1 MKTKFFSRTLSLIL
15 ALIMVLGMVPL
26 SALATDTEAA
36 AQAESGETRY
46 LLYSE
51 DFDSYTTRVDLVNG
65 TNDIGW
71 EYSQKSTNGYAYI
84 ENGKLYFA
92 GSKYDVLYRA
102 GGENWG
108 NYTVEADISYNTDNA
123 GWAGLAYNVQSGTKF
138 QKASV
143 STSSVGLNG
152 YDAAYSGGWTNN
164 DATLNKTTLTALGLT
179 NSFAS
184 SQMRFKISVYNTSA
198 TLWIAQYT
206 DGVLGSWVEA
216 KSIDNIY
223 EDAQTGSIG
232 FMSSNGS
239 LGSIIVDNIKV
250 YADGLVSF
258 TEDFDEYEGT
268 SLTVGEN
275 GGADGIGIYFSK
287 GQDKYAPTSYVQDG
301 RLYLDARST
310 TSTYEHL
317 YFMTG
322 MNWTDYIVE
331 MDYCEIGATGWIGML
346 YRVGGPFSFQKT
358 GINFNGVTSLY
369 GFTGSATAPQ
379 WHHNTAPNK
388 ITQTNVVPTEGEP
401 IRMKIVVN
409 GQSATLYAALYNDD
423 GTVNEY
429 TQIMSV
435 SNLYSGHTT
444 GSIGLMLCSGQTNL
458 KAAWIDNVVVSRYD
472 AGEVMPEEE
481 TFTVTY
487 VADGVTVD
495 ILTVNAG
502 GSVSAVPAVPAKEG
516 YTGAWDHDG
525 TNITADTVINAV
537 YTEIVPEIDPVV
549 ADIYLPQTG
558 IINPPT
564 VVQSVTTALPA
575 TSGRTP
581 AVALMEIDES
591 LNIEG
596 VNSTVA
602 DFFATYINTVI
613 PAFVVDSQTEADA
626 LIAYL
631 NENKIIDAFVVADS
645 ENAALVKHVRQ
656 ACPQVRGA
664 IRFDAISDNQAVL
677 NTVNENLAY
686 VAISET
692 PVALETVTYFHLR
705 QRAVWCV
712 AADTADMYQAI
723 AAGWSGMI
731 STDTDAVYDF
741 YASITEITIT
751 GQALPIAHRG
761 EHITTPENTLEA
773 FRSAVNNY
781 GVLAVETDLRL
792 TADGDIILDHDGSLD
807 RTTDYE
813 NRTDVFTKGNLTSSY
828 TVEELKQLN
837 VDYMGGT
844 YQLATF
850 EEALAEFAD
859 SGLVFYAHIN
869 GTDAQIPGII
879 SRLEELLE
887 AYDAYDNVVF
897 FIGYAYHDAFNAM
910 AGTVTDKISVTVGH
924 TDTLTASSDPQ
935 ECVENFINELAVDNC
950 QPLFYNYGEHKGWNF
965 YYKLS
970 ARGFVNSHSISN
982 TQAYLDGIFLR
993 DWGVVGALTDDI
1005 NLTTSYAHKIVA
1017 EDSQIIAGQLV
1028 DTTYDLLQTVGKTE
1042 QIECDF
1048 IQLSGP
1054 ELVNGRMQEAGEAT
1068 VVFYTTATT
1077 PSGGDYRV
1085 YSEPVTITAMDGVAV
1100 EQWNITLQDD
1110 ICPNFHLLISDGIVS
1125 NTVIYVSVGADTP
1138 VSYNAADLTKTEA
1151 GYYVVSAPLAAAQMT
1166 DEIKL
1171 QFVVNGEEALVKT
1184 YTVAQY
1190 GVAVLSNEN
1199 MAEHHAIVKAMLNY
1213 GAKAQLYFNYNA
1225 QNLAD
1230 AGYETAVPVAVP
1242 ADALTASKE
1251 GSISGISYFGASL
1264 VFVNKIAVRYYFE
1277 TDSDI
1282 NGYAFTVNGT
1292 SYAPVSRGGMY
1303 YVEIPGINPQEYQ
1316 NVIYLTVSDGSSAL
1330 TIGYSPMHYI
1340 TRVYNRET
1348 SADSLKNLTA
1358 ALYGYHLAAK
1368 EYVDQKNYISILGD
1382 SISTYVGV
1390 SNDSTANS
1398 TIAGNNVYYTAG
1410 RHGVYQADTWW
1421 QQVIDSTDLE
1431 LLVNNSWSGSCILSE
1446 RSGTVG
1452 AYIDRCV
1459 QLHNNSGATPDV
1471 IAVFLGTNDFTNFP
1485 DTLGSAETIDYNALI
1500 IDNGDGTYTYAEPT
1514 TSCEAY
1520 AVMLHKMKIR
1530 YPDAQILCMTLLA
1543 RREDAA
1549 AGQPTAFNDDL
1560 KSIARRF
1567 GCTVVD
1573 LENCGIKPNAANY
1586 DTYMA
1591 EWGVHPNTLGMDKIS
1606 EAVLA
1611 VLQQDEIV
1619 AELNGKDLTVTDSGY
1634 AYALGSDRW
1643 TLEGRLAIDFNTVP
1657 FNEKDYRV
1665 YAGADGFDQAV
1676 AVLYSYKNNNWYLQN
1691 QTTWN
1696 NIVLT
1701 EDEANLLNAEN
1712 GGLWVRW
1719 IRSGS
1724 TLTLRISTDGVNW
1737 TRSVSHY
1744 GITDNDLYIKS
1755 TQSLGTQLLNTS
1767 FSTEAV
1773 FTQQKQTTMEI
1784 PGDYTDASYAVFE
1797 ANIKALDPIT
1807 YDWGSNIL
1815 ISPSGAVWDAYDF
1828 QILYGTSSEQNLIK
1842 LTGSTTTKD
1851 GATAEQEQW
1860 INNPNLEKIFSED
1873 GMNIKLVRFNTW
1885 AYLLVDMGSGYE
1897 LVGRMYLPAD
1907 QATQFAVFNHNTAI
1921 EVSDYSIKTG
1931 EAAAAEALSGLN
1943 LTIDTNLY
1951 VFPVESDSWTL
1962 EGRLVIDTDNF
1973 PWWEQDYRMYAGANG
1988 WDQAVSVFYS
1998 ASNVWYLQ
2006 NHTSWS
2012 NTVLPDEEW
2021 WMVSE
2026 QKGGM
2031 WVRFDKSGST
2041 LTVSTSKDGEN
2052 WTTSLSHDSITAKGI
2067 YLYATLASELR
2078 DIQLTIGE

>member
-26 SALATDTEAA
+26 AALATDAEAA

-51 DFDSYTTRVDLVNG
+51 DFDSYTTRVGLVNG
-65 TNDIGW
+65 TNDSGW

-102 GGENWG
+102 DGQDWG

-184 SQMRFKISVYNTSA
+184 SQMRFKISVENTSA

-206 DGVLGSWVEA
+206 DGVLSSWIEA

-250 YADGLVSF
+250 YTDSLVSF
-258 TEDFDEYEGT
+258 TEDFEEYEGV
-268 SLTVGEN
+268 SLAVGEN
-275 GGADGIGIYFSK
+275 GGADGMGIYFSK

-310 TSTYEHL
+310 TSSYEHL

-322 MNWTDYIVE
+322 MNWTNYIVE
-331 MDYCEIGATGWIGML
+331 MDYCEIGANGWTGML
-346 YRVGGPFSFQKT
+346 YRVEKPFSFQKT
-358 GINFNGVTSLY
+358 GIKFDGTASLY

-379 WHHNTAPNK
+379 WHHNSTANQAASAVKP
-388 ITQTNVVPTEGEP
+388 VEGKP
-401 IRMKIVVN
+401 MRMKIVVN

-429 TQIMSV
+429 TQIMSA
-435 SNLYSGHTT
+435 SNLYSGHAT

-472 AGEVMPEEE
+472 AGEIMPEEE

-495 ILTVNAG
+495 TFTVNAG

-537 YTEIVPEIDPVV
+537 YTEVVPEIDPVV

-564 VVQSVTTALPA
+564 VVQSITTALPA

-613 PAFVVDSQTEADA
+613 PAFQVDSQAEADA

-645 ENAALVKHVRQ
+645 ENAALVKSVRQ

-731 STDTDAVYDF
+731 SADTDAVYDL
-741 YASITEITIT
+741 YESITEITIT

-761 EHITTPENTLEA
+761 EHINTPENTLEA
-773 FRSAVNNY
+773 FRSAIDNY

-837 VDYMGGT
+837 VGYMGGT

-850 EEALAEFAD
+850 EEALAEF
-859 SGLVFYAHIN
+859 SNQGLVFYAHIN

-924 TDTLTASSDPQ
+924 TDTLTASTDPQ

-950 QPLFYNYGEHKGWNF
+950 QPLFYNYGAYEDWDF

-1017 EDSQIIAGQLV
+1017 EDSQIIAGQPI
-1028 DTTYDLLQTVGKTE
+1028 DTSYDLLQTVGKTE
-1042 QIECDF
+1042 QVECDYV
-1048 IQLSGP
+1048 QLSGP
-1054 ELVNGRMQEAGEAT
+1054 QIVDGRKQEAGEAV
-1068 VVFYTTATT
+1068 VVFYTTAYT

-1085 YSEPVTITAMDGVAV
+1085 YSEPVTITAVDGATVTK
-1100 EQWNITLQDD
+1100 WNIALSDD
-1110 ICPNFHLLISDGIVS
+1110 ICPKFYLTISDGAAS
-1125 NTVIYVSVGADTP
+1125 SAVIRIFVAGVEVA
-1138 VSYNAADLTKTEA
+1138 SYNAAELSKTGD
-1151 GYYVVSAPLAAAQMT
+1151 GYYAVSVPMAAAQMT
-1166 DEIKL
+1166 DEIHV
-1171 QFVVNGEEALVKT
+1171 QVTANEEELLSKT

-1190 GVAVLSNEN
+1190 ANAVLSNDSFANCHEL
-1199 MAEHHAIVKAMLNY
+1199 VKAMINY
-1213 GAKAQLYFNYNA
+1213 GANAQLYFNHNTDV
-1225 QNLAD
+1225 LAN
-1230 AGYETAVPVAVP
+1230 AGYAQESTAVPAEAYAVQL
-1242 ADALTASKE
+1242 DGTVE
-1251 GSISGISYFGASL
+1251 GISFYGATL
-1264 VFVNKIAVRYYFE
+1264 LFQNKVGIRYYFQASAGVE
-1277 TDSDI
+1277 SFT
-1282 NGYAFTVNGT
+1282 FTVGTVNYEAKSKNGL
-1292 SYAPVSRGGMY
+1292 Y
-1303 YVEIPGINPQEYQ
+1303 YVEVAGIYPQNYQ
-1316 NVIYLTVSDGSSAL
+1316 DVITLKVSDGAS
-1330 TIGYSPMHYI
+1330 TMTVGYSPMSYI
-1340 TRVYNRET
+1340 TRMYNKAGT
-1348 SADSLKNLTA
+1348 SAELKALLA
-1358 ALYGYHLAAK
+1358 AMYSYHLEAK
-1368 EYVDQKNYISILGD
+1368 EYAAETRYISILGD
-1382 SISTYVGV
+1382 SISTYIGV
-1390 SNDSTANS
+1390 SNDPDANS
-1398 TIAGNNVYYTAG
+1398 TIANNNVYYSAG

-1421 QQVIDSTDLE
+1421 QQVVDSTDLE
-1431 LLVNNSWSGSCILSE
+1431 LLVNNSWSGSCIYQE

-1459 QLHNNSGATPDV
+1459 QLHNNAGTTPDV
-1471 IAVFLGTNDFTNFP
+1471 IAVFLGTNDFSHFP
-1485 DTLGSAETIDYNALI
+1485 DTLGTAAAIDYDALI
-1500 IDNGDGTYTYAEPT
+1500 QANSDGTYTYAEPA

-1520 AVMLHKMKIR
+1520 AIMLHKMTVR

-1549 AGQPTAFNDDL
+1549 AGQPTAFNADL
-1560 KSIARRF
+1560 KTIARHF
-1567 GCTVVD
+1567 DCTIVD
-1573 LENCGIKPNAANY
+1573 LENCGIKPAAANY

-1606 EAVLA
+1606 DAILA
-1611 VLQQDEIV
+1611 VLQQDEVV
-1619 AELNGKDLTVTDSGY
+1619 AELNGKDLTVTDSGFTY
-1634 AYALGSDRW
+1634 NLGSDSW

-1676 AVLYSYKNNNWYLQN
+1676 AVLYSYQQNQWYLQN

-1724 TLTLRISTDGVNW
+1724 TLTLWISTDGVNW
-1737 TRSVSHY
+1737 TRSLSHY

-1767 FSTEAV
+1767 FYTEAV
-1773 FTQQKQTTMEI
+1773 FTQQKQTTMAV
-1784 PGDYTDASYAVFE
+1784 PGDYSDASYAVFE
-1797 ANIKALDPIT
+1797 ANIKALDAIT

-1815 ISPSGAVWDAYDF
+1815 VSPSGEVWDAYDF

-1842 LTGSTTTKD
+1842 LTGSTTTMD

-1860 INNPNLEKIFSED
+1860 INNPALEKIFSED

-1897 LVGRMYLPAD
+1897 LVALLRNTPSTMPRGKLPICPHPYCG
-1907 QATQFAVFNHNTAI
+1907 TPKNPIFTRWWSKPLRNTFP
-1921 EVSDYSIKTG
+1921 
-1931 EAAAAEALSGLN
+1931 SG
-1943 LTIDTNLY
+1943 
-1951 VFPVESDSWTL
+1951 
-1962 EGRLVIDTDNF
+1962 
-1973 PWWEQDYRMYAGANG
+1973 
-1988 WDQAVSVFYS
+1988 
-1998 ASNVWYLQ
+1998 
-2006 NHTSWS
+2006 
-2012 NTVLPDEEW
+2012 
-2021 WMVSE
+2021 
-2026 QKGGM
+2026 
-2031 WVRFDKSGST
+2031 
-2041 LTVSTSKDGEN
+2041 
-2052 WTTSLSHDSITAKGI
+2052 
-2067 YLYATLASELR
+2067 
-2078 DIQLTIGE
+2078 

>member
-1 MKTKFFSRTLSLIL
+1 MKEKFFSRALSAVL
-15 ALIMVLGMVPL
+15 ALIMVQGMMPL
-26 SALATDTEAA
+26 SALAADAQPA
-36 AQAESGETRY
+36 AQAEETRY

-51 DFDSYTTRVDLVNG
+51 DFDSYTTRVDLANG
-65 TNDIGW
+65 TNDSGW
-71 EYSQKSTNGYAYI
+71 IYSQKSTNGYAYM

-92 GSKYDVLYRA
+92 GSKYDVLYRD
-102 GGENWG
+102 GGEMWG

-164 DATLNKTTLTALGLT
+164 DATLNKTTLTALGLS

-184 SQMRFKISVYNTSA
+184 GQMRFKISVNNTSA

-250 YADGLVSF
+250 YTDSLVSF
-258 TEDFDEYEGT
+258 TEDFDEYEGV
-268 SLTVGEN
+268 SLAVGEN
-275 GGADGIGIYFSK
+275 GGADGMGIYFSK

-310 TSTYEHL
+310 TSSYEHL

-322 MNWTDYIVE
+322 MNWTNYIVE
-331 MDYCEIGATGWIGML
+331 MDYCEIGANGWTGML
-346 YRVGGPFSFQKT
+346 YRVGAPFSFQKT
-358 GINFNGVTSLY
+358 GIKMDGTASLY

-379 WHHNTAPNK
+379 WHHNSTANQAASPVK
-388 ITQTNVVPTEGEP
+388 PSDGKP
-401 IRMKIVVN
+401 MRMKIVVN

-423 GTVNEY
+423 GSLNEY
-429 TQIMSV
+429 TEIMSA
-435 SNLYSGHTT
+435 SNLYEGHST
-444 GSIGLMLCSGQTNL
+444 GSVGLMLCSGQTNH

-472 AGEVMPEEE
+472 AGEILPDEE

-495 ILTVNAG
+495 TFTVSAG
-502 GSVSAVPAVPAKEG
+502 GSVSAVPAVPAKDG
-516 YTGAWDHDG
+516 YTGVWDHNG

-537 YTEIVPEIDPVV
+537 YTQIVPVIDPVV

-564 VVQSVTTALPA
+564 VVQSITTALPA

-591 LNIEG
+591 LNIG
-596 VNSTVA
+596 TTGATVE
-602 DFFATYINTVI
+602 DYLATYKEIII
-613 PAFVVDSQTEADA
+613 PAFVVDSQAEADA
-626 LIAYL
+626 LIACL

-645 ENAALVKHVRQ
+645 ENAALVKRVRQ

-664 IRFDAISDNQAVL
+664 IRFENITDNQAVL

-705 QRAVWCV
+705 QRGVWCE
-712 AADTADMYQAI
+712 AAGTADMYQAI

-731 STDTDAVYDF
+731 SADTDAVYDL
-741 YASITEITIT
+741 YESITDITVT

-837 VDYMGGT
+837 VDYTGGS
-844 YQLATF
+844 YKLATF

-859 SGLVFYAHIN
+859 AGLVFYAHIN

-897 FIGYAYHDAFNAM
+897 FIGYAYHDAFNHM
-910 AGTVTDKISVTVGH
+910 AGTVTNKISVTVGH
-924 TDTLTASSDPQ
+924 TDTLTTSADPL
-935 ECVENFINELAVDNC
+935 ECVENFLNELAVDNC
-950 QPLFYNYGEHKGWNF
+950 QPLFYNYGAYEDWDF

-1005 NLTTSYAHKIVA
+1005 NMTTSYVHKIVA
-1017 EDSQIIAGQLV
+1017 EDCQIIAGQAI
-1028 DTTYDLLQTVGKTE
+1028 DTTYDLYKTVGVTE
-1042 QIECDF
+1042 QVKCDYV
-1048 IQLSGP
+1048 QLSGP

-1068 VVFYTTATT
+1068 VVFYTTCYT

-1085 YSEPVTITAMDGVAV
+1085 YSEPVTITAVDGVAV
-1100 EQWNITLQDD
+1100 VQWNITLQDD

-1125 NTVIYVSVGADTP
+1125 NTVINVSVGADAP
-1138 VSYNAADLTKTEA
+1138 VSYNATELKKTEA
-1151 GYYVVSAPLAAAQMT
+1151 GYYVVSVELAAAQMT
-1166 DEIKL
+1166 DDIKL
-1171 QFVVNGEEALVKT
+1171 QFVVNGEETLVKT
-1184 YTVAQY
+1184 YTIAQY
-1190 GVAVLSNEN
+1190 GSAVLGNEN
-1199 MAEHHAIVKAMLNY
+1199 MAQHHAIIQAMLNY
-1213 GAKAQLYFNYNA
+1213 GAKAQLYFDYNTE
-1225 QNLAD
+1225 NLAD
-1230 AGYETAVPVAVP
+1230 DGYEITEPVSVP
-1242 ADALTASKE
+1242 ADGLTASKE
-1251 GSISGISYFGASL
+1251 GSISGISYYGASL
-1264 VFVNKIAVRYYFE
+1264 VFVNKIAVRYYFK
-1277 TDSDI
+1277 TDNDI
-1282 NGYAFTVNGT
+1282 SSYTFTVNGT
-1292 SYAPVSRGGMY
+1292 SYAPVPKDGKY

-1316 NVIYLTVSDGSSAL
+1316 KVIYLTVSDGTGSL
-1330 TIGYSPMHYI
+1330 TVGYSPMHYI
-1340 TRVYNRET
+1340 TRVYHRET
-1348 SADSLKNLTA
+1348 TKDSLKNLVA
-1358 ALYGYHLAAK
+1358 AMYGYHLAAR

-1382 SISTYVGV
+1382 SISSYVGV
-1390 SNDSTANS
+1390 SNDGTANS

-1431 LLVNNSWSGSCILSE
+1431 LLVNNSWSGSCIYQE

-1459 QLHNNSGATPDV
+1459 QLHNNSGVTPDV
-1471 IAVFLGTNDFTNFP
+1471 IAVFLGTNDFSHFP
-1485 DTLGSAETIDYNALI
+1485 DTLGSAEAIDYNTLI
-1500 IDNGDGTYTYAEPT
+1500 VDNGDGTYTYAEPT

-1520 AVMLHKMKIR
+1520 AVMLHKMSVR

-1549 AGQPTAFNDDL
+1549 VGQPTAFNSDL
-1560 KSIARRF
+1560 KTIARRF

-1573 LENCGIKPNAANY
+1573 LENCGIKPAGANY

-1606 EAVLA
+1606 DAVLA

-1634 AYALGSDRW
+1634 AYDLGSESW
-1643 TLEGRLAIDFNTVP
+1643 TLEGRLAIDFTAVP

-1676 AVLYSYKNNNWYLQN
+1676 AVLYSYKQNQWYLQN

-1701 EDEANLLNAEN
+1701 EEEVNLLNADN

-1724 TLTLRISTDGVNW
+1724 TLTLWISTDGANW

-1755 TQSLGTQLLNTS
+1755 TQSQGTQLLNTS
-1767 FSTEAV
+1767 FCTEAV
-1773 FTQQKQTTMEI
+1773 FTQSQQTTMTV
-1784 PGDYTDASYAVFE
+1784 PGDYTDGSYAVFE

-1815 ISPSGAVWDAYDF
+1815 VSPSGAVWDAYDF
-1828 QILYGTSSEQNLIK
+1828 QILYGTSSQQNLIK
-1842 LTGSTTTKD
+1842 LTGATTTED
-1851 GATAEQEQW
+1851 GATAQQEQW
-1860 INNPNLEKIFSED
+1860 INNPDLEKIFSED

-1907 QATQFAVFNHNTAI
+1907 QATQFAVFNHNTTI
-1921 EVSDYSIKTG
+1921 EVRDYSVKTG
-1931 EAAAAEALSGLN
+1931 EAAAVEALNGLN
-1943 LTIDTNLY
+1943 LTISTNYY
-1951 VFPVESDSWTL
+1951 VFPMASDSWTL

-1973 PWWEQDYRMYAGANG
+1973 PWWQQDYRMYAGADA

-1998 ASNVWYLQ
+1998 ASNQWYLQ

-2021 WMVSE
+2021 WMVSQ

-2031 WVRFDKSGST
+2031 WVRFEKSGST
-2041 LTVSTSKDGEN
+2041 LTVSTSKDGET
-2052 WTTSLSHDSITAKGI
+2052 WTTSLSHDSITANGI
-2067 YLYATLASELR
+2067 YLYATLASQFR
-2078 DIQLTIGE
+2078 DVKLTVGE